1 MLVIYFTVNIYRHFL
16 KNKQKKLAE
25 PLLFDLNMYA
35 TVCYFGSHHHTW
47 VVSKGKKIMLL
58 LRLPVFLIDCN
69 LICIETCNCKV
80 FLLEVNNKFTAF
92 FWVNFV
98 TAAVLIHLTVKLQ
111 PLMVPLIMLNTFQRT
126 LVDAKFPFMS

>member
-1 MLVIYFTVNIYRHFL
+1 
-16 KNKQKKLAE
+16 
-25 PLLFDLNMYA
+25 MYA

-92 FWVNFV
+92 FLGELCYSSCADTFDCQALAPYGTINY
-98 TAAVLIHLTVKLQ
+98 VKYFSAY
-111 PLMVPLIMLNTFQRT
+111 P
-126 LVDAKFPFMS
+126 SGC

>member
-1 MLVIYFTVNIYRHFL
+1 MQLFAILAATIIHGWF
-16 KNKQKKLAE
+16 QKE
-25 PLLFDLNMYA
+25 
-35 TVCYFGSHHHTW
+35 
-47 VVSKGKKIMLL
+47 KKIMLL

-98 TAAVLIHLTVKLQ
+98 TAAVLIHLTVKL
-111 PLMVPLIMLNTFQRT
+111 
-126 LVDAKFPFMS
+126 